1 MKDTKFHLEKSPN
14 CVKLKS
20 SNVVHIVLSAQNI
33 SSGVE
38 IRSLC
43 GKIFPIDESQI
54 GEKLEGEKCSSCYY
68 YEIKSDKDKKSKD

>member
-1 MKDTKFHLEKSPN
+1 MNKNKFYLEQSPN

-20 SNVVHIVLSAQNI
+20 SNIIHIALSAHNVP
-33 SSGVE
+33 SGVE

-43 GKIFPIDESQI
+43 GKIFPVDEYQL

-68 YEIKSDKDKKSKD
+68 YDLKRDKKE

>member
-1 MKDTKFHLEKSPN
+1 MGEKKFYLEQSNN

-20 SNVVHIVLSAQNI
+20 SNIIHIALSAQNI

-43 GKIFPIDESQI
+43 GKIFPVDEYQL
-54 GEKLEGEKCSSCYY
+54 GENLEGEKCSSCYY
-68 YEIKSDKDKKSKD
+68 YDLKKDKKE